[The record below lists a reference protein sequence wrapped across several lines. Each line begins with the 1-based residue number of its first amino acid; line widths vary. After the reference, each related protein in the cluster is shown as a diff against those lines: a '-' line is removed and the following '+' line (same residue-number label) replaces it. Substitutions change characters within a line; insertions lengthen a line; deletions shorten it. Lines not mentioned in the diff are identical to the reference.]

1 MDGDLTNT
9 LTPSEAPL
17 LNVKGK
23 KCREVQRIISQVRL
37 HSIKVLAV
45 FSETKLPLRKSKI
58 MICFTDLNTAVYAA
72 LPTPLIPSL
81 LKYTF

>member
-45 FSETKLPLRKSKI
+45 FSET
-58 MICFTDLNTAVYAA
+58 
-72 LPTPLIPSL
+72 
-81 LKYTF
+81 

>member
-23 KCREVQRIISQVRL
+23 KCRKVQRIISQVRL

-45 FSETKLPLRKSKI
+45 FSEPKLPLKKSKI
-58 MICFTDLNTAVYAA
+58 MIRFTDLNTAVYAA